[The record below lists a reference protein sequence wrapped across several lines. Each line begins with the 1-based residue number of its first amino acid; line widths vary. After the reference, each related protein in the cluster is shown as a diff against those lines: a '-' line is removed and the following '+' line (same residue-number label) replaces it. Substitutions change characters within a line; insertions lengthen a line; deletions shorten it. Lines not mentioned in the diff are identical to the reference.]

1 MIIKL
6 SLFWCP
12 PTGQPCK
19 FDPHFKGPCKRRSCT
34 DIFCLIL
41 FVAFIAAWVAI
52 AAYAYKNGDPQ
63 RLILPTDS
71 MNRKC
76 GVDSSVLSKPYLVF
90 LDLTKCVDLTV
101 PLNGCPTT
109 QVCVEECPQ
118 ENFLLSLYTDQ
129 DDFEQIRSKL
139 ICDVDTASIKN
150 LAEAKLLAQNN
161 QCAEWYLKSQPCEYF
176 IVVRWLCKGFVEICC
191 CCCC

>member
-1 MIIKL
+1 M
-6 SLFWCP
+6 
-12 PTGQPCK
+12 
-19 FDPHFKGPCKRRSCT
+19 
-34 DIFCLIL
+34 
-41 FVAFIAAWVAI
+41 AFIAAWVAI

-191 CCCC
+191 CCCCGVQFVVCRNYNRFLCGQLLN